1 MLKLKPRTNK
11 HNEVISKY
19 YYIRG
24 SILVDGS
31 PVEINWTKT
40 DIPITKKITPRFEE
54 KFCEDWKEDYK
65 RIHGSYKIRKYKD
78 ALDEL
83 LSDPHE
89 KPSKQDK
96 RNLQRSV
103 EYLGSFPLSKI
114 NNKLIGQKAMECY
127 QNIKQYADL
136 RFNEQD
142 RDTQIEISSKHATVN
157 RNFINAVSKIM
168 HYASD
173 NNWCNYL
180 RIKHFP
186 TLSGRN
192 RPKYYFTLEEI
203 QRCLETCNDYQ
214 IKLLLVFMLY
224 TGARL
229 QEALNVSWKGLNYT
243 NNRPQIDLEQNKIF
257 IWQGKQ
263 QDGRV
268 VEIHPT
274 LKEWLIKINN
284 REDRLFEWESLDQ
297 RKKTD
302 WGLSNRWNKMLDD
315 AGVDRKK
322 KRREVRHTYT
332 TNLINYADVSDA
344 QLMDLGGWKTRD
356 MISVYGSTIPEET
369 AKKINLLP

>member
-1 MLKLKPRTNK
+1 MLRLKSREN
-11 HNEVISKY
+11 SRY
-19 YYIRG
+19 LYIRG
-24 SILVDGS
+24 SFLYEGS
-31 PVEINWTKT
+31 TVEVNWTKT
-40 DIPITKKITPRFEE
+40 DLLNTKKITPRFEE

-78 ALDEL
+78 AHEEL

-114 NNKLIGQKAMECY
+114 NNKIIGQKAMECY

-142 RDTQIEISSKHATVN
+142 RDKQIEISSKHATVN

-180 RIKHFP
+180 RIKHFT
-186 TLSGRN
+186 TLSNAN
-192 RPKYYFTLEEI
+192 RPKYYFTLEEVK
-203 QRCLETCNDYQ
+203 RCLKTCLDYE
-214 IKLLLVFMLY
+214 IKLLLVFILY

-229 QEALNVSWKGLNYT
+229 QEALNVSWKDTNYK
-243 NNRPQIDLEQNKIF
+243 NNKPQIDLENNVIFLWQNK
-257 IWQGKQ
+257 Q
-263 QDGRV
+263 QEGREV
-268 VEIHPT
+268 SIHPT
-274 LKEWLIKINN
+274 LREWLVRINY
-284 REDRLFEWESLDQ
+284 REDMLFPWKNLDQ
-297 RKKTD
+297 RKKSD

-322 KRREVRHTYT
+322 KRREGRHTWT
-332 TNLINYADVSDA
+332 TNLISYADTNDSE
-344 QLMDLGGWKTRD
+344 LMDLGGWKTRD

>member
-1 MLKLKPRTNK
+1 ML
-11 HNEVISKY
+11 Y
-19 YYIRG
+19 
-24 SILVDGS
+24 
-31 PVEINWTKT
+31 
-40 DIPITKKITPRFEE
+40 
-54 KFCEDWKEDYK
+54 
-65 RIHGSYKIRKYKD
+65 
-78 ALDEL
+78 
-83 LSDPHE
+83 
-89 KPSKQDK
+89 
-96 RNLQRSV
+96 
-103 EYLGSFPLSKI
+103 
-114 NNKLIGQKAMECY
+114 QK
-127 QNIKQYADL
+127 
-136 RFNEQD
+136 
-142 RDTQIEISSKHATVN
+142 
-157 RNFINAVSKIM
+157 
-168 HYASD
+168 
-173 NNWCNYL
+173 
-180 RIKHFP
+180 
-186 TLSGRN
+186 LSGKN

-268 VEIHPT
+268 VVIHPT
-274 LKEWLIKINN
+274 LREWLIKINN